1 MKLTTSQKAK
11 ILTACST
18 IITLVGMYISAKAE
32 EAEKEEL
39 KAELKEDILK
49 SLFDK
54 SEEE

>member
-18 IITLVGMYISAKAE
+18 VITLIGMYISAKAE

-49 SLFDK
+49 TLFDN
-54 SEEE
+54 SEE